1 MMKYAKTINFSTHS
15 EDELTR
21 AFDRDLW
28 NRFKK
33 GELLISGDG
42 SDTLVPLDIIR
53 DTLDAGYDISDLDG
67 MMEEIKGSIINRI
80 FFDKNKLDQIDED
93 MIEVMLDEGL
103 ASSYEDFDGLE
114 EKDAEINGL
123 PYTVVHF
130 YY

>member
-1 MMKYAKTINFSTHS
+1 MKYAKTINFSTHS

-42 SDTLVPLDIIR
+42 SDTAVPMDIIK
-53 DTLDAGYDISDLDG
+53 DTLDANFVIDDLDE
-67 MMEEIKGSIINRI
+67 MMKGIKGSIINRI
-80 FFDKNKLDQIDED
+80 FFDKNKLDQVDED

-103 ASSYEDFDGLE
+103 ASSYENFDDLE
-114 EKDAEINGL
+114 EKDAEIDGL